1 LVDHIPLT
9 RAPVEISTYSS
20 DVYAWNE
27 TEGERYCKE
36 SEHVPT
42 ADIRW
47 GRASLMGAFTGWRII
62 PEGFGSVIE
71 IKTGNEWLI
80 VARPTSVD
88 QDTYVPITDY
98 FAKITL
104 FLDDFHPQHPNSH
117 RWHLEAIYLE
127 ARSRM

>member
-20 DVYAWNE
+20 DVYAW
-27 TEGERYCKE
+27 
-36 SEHVPT
+36 
-42 ADIRW
+42 
-47 GRASLMGAFTGWRII
+47 
-62 PEGFGSVIE
+62 
-71 IKTGNEWLI
+71 KTGNEWLI